1 MKNDILIYFDI
12 ITSIKTVVRMN
23 SLLSEIDHVLESL
36 FITAPKSLE
45 NTFKEISFDTA
56 TKLKEILKKKGLNLE
71 DKENIKD
78 LLAVLKELLKK
89 FKVIKLTLA
98 IDPSYKTI
106 ENISKWVSLNL
117 GEGYLLSTET
127 DETLIGG
134 AVVVFNGRY
143 NDLTLKKNLRTVFN
157 TKRNEILP
165 SNNT

>member
-12 ITSIKTVVRMN
+12 ITSVKTVAQMN
-23 SLLSEIDHVLESL
+23 SLSSEIDHLLESL
-36 FITAPKSLE
+36 FTTAPKSLE
-45 NTFKEISFDTA
+45 NTFKEISIDTGG
-56 TKLKEILKKKGLNLE
+56 KIKEMLKKKCIKEE

-78 LLAVLKELLKK
+78 VLIDIKELLKK

-117 GEGYLLSTET
+117 GEGYLLQTET

-134 AVVVFNGRY
+134 TILIFNGRY
-143 NDLTLKKNLRTVFN
+143 NDLTLKKNLQTAFE
-157 TKRNEILP
+157 TKRKEILP
-165 SNNT
+165 